1 MELKIAIAQYNFC
14 VGDLEGNTE
23 KIIQLARIAK
33 SEEDVD
39 LTIFPELA
47 ITGYPPEDL
56 ILRPGFH
63 DRVSK
68 CLTRIISALKSE
80 TIILGYPELIGDKIF
95 NSAGVIGKNQ
105 WITSYQKQ
113 ELPNY
118 AVFDEKRYFSAGNKR
133 ASGKQ
138 CTLYFK

>member
-1 MELKIAIAQYNFC
+1 MELKIVIAQYNFC

-23 KIIQLARIAK
+23 KIIELARKAK
-33 SEEDVD
+33 SKEEAD

-68 CLTRIISALKSE
+68 CLTRIISALESE

-105 WITSYQKQ
+105 WITSYQSKNFQ
-113 ELPNY
+113 TMLFLMKKDIFQPETSRQYLN
-118 AVFDEKRYFSAGNKR
+118 
-133 ASGKQ
+133 
-138 CTLYFK
+138 